1 MGVEGAPTRI
11 VNVSLPYVGNQDA
24 QIPGLQTALGK
35 NYPNPFNPTTT
46 ISFTL
51 AQYGPVNLKIYNAK
65 GQLVRQLANS
75 EYAAGQHYLLWDGRD
90 TMGRPVSSGL
100 YFYRLQAK
108 DFSQSHKM
116 ILMK

>member
-1 MGVEGAPTRI
+1 LDVPF
-11 VNVSLPYVGNQDA
+11 PYVSNEDP
-24 QIPGLQTALGK
+24 QIPQLQTALGK

-51 AQYGPVNLKIYNAK
+51 AEPGPASLKIYNAK

-75 EYAAGQHYLLWDGRD
+75 QYTAGQHHLIWDGRD
-90 TMGRPVSSGL
+90 ALGRPVSSGL
-100 YFYRLQAK
+100 YFYRLQSQ
-108 DFSQSHKM
+108 DYSQSHKM